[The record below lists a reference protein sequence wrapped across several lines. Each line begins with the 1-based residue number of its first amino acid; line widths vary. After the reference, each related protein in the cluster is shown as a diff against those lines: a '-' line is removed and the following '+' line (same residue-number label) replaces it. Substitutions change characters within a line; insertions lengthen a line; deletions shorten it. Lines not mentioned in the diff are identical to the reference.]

1 MLSVIGKSDQSEIG
15 FRLAAGLHDR
25 HFVLTASPCI
35 RGSDA
40 STARPDNGRSPKPFR
55 QIISGDTVGG
65 MLLISATVAAP
76 VFSNTSLN
84 GLYASLL
91 NIQNSLGIAVGPAA
105 GGRSSRSRREGA
117 GGSGSVAHPRMNTA
131 KQRPIR

>member
-1 MLSVIGKSDQSEIG
+1 MPSVIGKSDQSEID

-40 STARPDNGRSPKPFR
+40 TTARPDNGRSPKPFR

-65 MLLISATVAAP
+65 MLLISATVAAL
-76 VFSNTSLN
+76 VFSNISLN
-84 GLYASLL
+84 GPYASLL
-91 NIQNSLGIAVGPAA
+91 NTNNSRGIAVGLAV
-105 GGRSSRSRREGA
+105 GGD
-117 GGSGSVAHPRMNTA
+117 
-131 KQRPIR
+131 